1 MTRAR
6 LIGSRVRRV
15 EDPRLITGAAT
26 YIGDLAPIGVLHV
39 AFVRSPHAHARITGI
54 DLSAARTT
62 PGVVGVFSG
71 ADVNPTFA
79 PLPGASGIEGARN
92 PKRSILAEGE
102 VRFVGEAVAVVV
114 AESEDVA
121 RDAAER
127 VEIDYQPL
135 PFVIDLE
142 EAAKDGAPLVH
153 QSLGTN
159 VCFHQKVR
167 HGDAD
172 AAFAQAHAVVERRI
186 VNQRVAALPLECR
199 ATLAEYRRGEGSL
212 VVYAG
217 TQFPH
222 VMRTQIANL
231 LGLRENHVRVI
242 APEVGGGFGAKANV
256 YPDEMLVPW
265 LAMRLGRPVRW
276 LEDRRENL
284 STMAHGRDQIDYI
297 SAACTSDGT
306 ILAVKGRLLADL
318 GAYLYFGTA
327 EIPTLTTLMGTGPY
341 QFTNIQYDLY
351 GVFTNKVPTD
361 AYRGAGRPEATY
373 FQERLLDA
381 IASDL
386 GLDAAEIR
394 KRNFIRPEQFP
405 YTTPMSLEYDSGNYA
420 AALDKALQVSF
431 FHELKAEAPAL
442 RQQGVLRGVGFASYV
457 EICAFGPSKIMGA
470 GGFESAIAR
479 VEPSG
484 KVTIYTGASAHGQGH
499 ETAFAQIAADMLE
512 IDIDDVTL
520 LHGDTASA
528 PYSNNGTGG
537 SRSLALGGSALKLAM
552 EDVRDKT
559 LKIGAHLLEASL
571 DDVELIE
578 GKVQVKGAPGK
589 SLTFAQVAKEAYT
602 GAKLPDGMEPGLQF
616 TRVFDPPNFTFPFG
630 THVAAVDIDMETG
643 KVKLIKYV
651 TVDDCGNVVNP
662 LLVEGQVQGGVAQGA
677 AQALLEQVV
686 YDSDSGQLV
695 TGSLG
700 DYAAVRADNLP
711 MMENHRTVT
720 TTPSNPLGAKGIGE
734 AGTIGSAP
742 TVANAVG
749 DALRQIGVKHVDM
762 PTTPERIWALIQSAS
777 P

>member
-1 MTRAR
+1 
-6 LIGSRVRRV
+6 
-15 EDPRLITGAAT
+15 
-26 YIGDLAPIGVLHV
+26 
-39 AFVRSPHAHARITGI
+39 
-54 DLSAARTT
+54 
-62 PGVVGVFSG
+62 
-71 ADVNPTFA
+71 
-79 PLPGASGIEGARN
+79 
-92 PKRSILAEGE
+92 
-102 VRFVGEAVAVVV
+102 
-114 AESEDVA
+114 
-121 RDAAER
+121 
-127 VEIDYQPL
+127 
-135 PFVIDLE
+135 
-142 EAAKDGAPLVH
+142 
-153 QSLGTN
+153 
-159 VCFHQKVR
+159 
-167 HGDAD
+167 
-172 AAFAQAHAVVERRI
+172 
-186 VNQRVAALPLECR
+186 
-199 ATLAEYRRGEGSL
+199 
-212 VVYAG
+212 
-217 TQFPH
+217 
-222 VMRTQIANL
+222 
-231 LGLRENHVRVI
+231 
-242 APEVGGGFGAKANV
+242 V

-297 SAACTSDGT
+297 SAACTRDGT

-373 FQERLLDA
+373 FQERMLDA

-386 GLDAAEIR
+386 GLDASEVR

-405 YTTPMSLEYDSGNYA
+405 YTTPMSLQYDSGNYA
-420 AALDKALQVSF
+420 AALDKALQVSG

-512 IDIDDVTL
+512 IDIGDVTL

-552 EDVRDKT
+552 EDVREKT

-643 KVKLIKYV
+643 KVKLFKYV

-686 YDSDSGQLV
+686 YDSDSGQLL